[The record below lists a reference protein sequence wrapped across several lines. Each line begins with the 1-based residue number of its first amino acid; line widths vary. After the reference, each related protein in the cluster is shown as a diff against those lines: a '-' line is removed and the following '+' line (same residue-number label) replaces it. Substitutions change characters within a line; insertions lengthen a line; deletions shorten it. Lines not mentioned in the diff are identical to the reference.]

1 MPRVKQYFD
10 VINDGTL
17 NKSTTLLNVDYEF
30 WYSILMAKN
39 LKPVI
44 IS

>member
-1 MPRVKQYFD
+1 MSRVKRNIY